1 MRYEIA
7 HAVRG
12 RLRIR
17 YPARWFAGRRD
28 VVEAGVRRIPG
39 IRSVDGNPT
48 TGSVRILYDPF
59 LLAEASLIDNLH
71 ELSEALDAPSRARA
85 SATPHPRIE
94 TRRIPLLSVL
104 GTGAVFALTWLPVAA
119 PLRAALVLAS
129 GLPMLAHATQAL
141 ARRRRVDGQLLDAS
155 TFGLL
160 VLRGNWPAAALLPGL
175 RALGDYIVAKSVVTT
190 RRSVRELIAPE
201 EGVVERIDGDRRTKV
216 RTASLH
222 ANDVIVVAAG
232 QIVPVDGTVVAG
244 EALVNQ
250 QTMTG
255 EALPVERRNGDAV
268 FAATRVEYGE
278 IEVRVDRV
286 GLETAVGRIVQAIEA
301 AADEKPD
308 IQVFA
313 ERLADREV
321 GRTLGLAALGTLV
334 ARSVDAGVAILVADY
349 GTAARVG
356 IPTAVLATMKRAADE
371 GVLVKGPRTLEA
383 LARIDTVVFDKTG
396 TLTSGTPR
404 VARVACYARG
414 LDENA
419 LIRLVAAAEHGF
431 QHPIA
436 RAIRHLAAERQLR
449 VPDAVAPVAQV
460 GLGVDVNVEGRHVL
474 IGSRRFMESRAVRLA
489 AADADERSA
498 HRMGGAAT
506 FVAIDGELAGLLVL
520 QDELRPEARDAVNAL
535 KAREMRDIILLTG
548 DHPEPSRVIAESLG
562 LAQHYAEL
570 SPEEKARLI
579 RRLKRE
585 GRVVAMVG
593 DGVNDALALEEADV
607 GISVPGGAEV
617 ASAAADVVLISGGLD
632 RVVRA
637 LDLAAEAIVAVRR
650 TVEIAAKASLG
661 VVGLA
666 SFGLAKPLASILLT
680 HGITVGAALATAQK
694 GSAAAQPVRRRGR
707 RFNKNVRA
715 SSSN

>member
-85 SATPHPRIE
+85 PATPHPRIE

-201 EGVVERIDGDRRTKV
+201 EGIVERIDGDRRTRV
-216 RTASLH
+216 RSESLH
-222 ANDVIVVAAG
+222 PNDVIVVAAG

-268 FAATRVEYGE
+268 FAATRVEHGE
-278 IEVRVDRV
+278 IEVRVD
-286 GLETAVGRIVQAIEA
+286 
-301 AADEKPD
+301 KPD

-356 IPTAVLATMKRAADE
+356 IPTAVLATLKRAAAE

-474 IGSRRFMESRAVRLA
+474 IGSRRFMESRTVRLA

-579 RRLKRE
+579 HRLKRE

-650 TVEIAAKASLG
+650 TVDIAAKASLG
-661 VVGLA
+661 VVALA

-707 RFNKNVRA
+707 RLNKNVRT

>member
-28 VVEAGVRRIPG
+28 VVEAGLRRIPG
-39 IRSVDGNPT
+39 IHSVDGNPT

-59 LLAEASLIDNLH
+59 LLAEAALIDNLH
-71 ELSEALDAPSRARA
+71 ELSQALEAPFRRRPSTTQA
-85 SATPHPRIE
+85 RIE
-94 TRRIPLLSVL
+94 TRRTPLLSVL

-141 ARRRRVDGQLLDAS
+141 ATRRRLDGQLLDAS

-201 EGVVERIDGDRRTKV
+201 DGIVERIDGDRRTTV
-216 RTASLH
+216 RATSLRPG
-222 ANDVIVVAAG
+222 DVIVVSAG
-232 QIVPVDGTVVAG
+232 QVVPVDGTVATG

-255 EALPVERRNGDAV
+255 EALPVERISGDAV
-268 FAATRVEYGE
+268 FAATRVEHGE
-278 IEVRVDRV
+278 MQVRVDRV
-286 GLETAVGRIVQAIEA
+286 GLETAVGRIIQAIEA

-321 GRTLGLAALGTLV
+321 GRTLGLAALGTVV

-356 IPTAVLATMKRAADE
+356 IPTAVLAAMKRAAGE
-371 GVLVKGPRTLEA
+371 GVLVKGPRTLET

-404 VARVACYARG
+404 VARVVCYSRA
-414 LDENA
+414 LDENT
-419 LIRLVAAAEHGF
+419 LVRLVAAAEHGF

-436 RAIRHLAAERQLR
+436 RAVRRLAAERQLH
-449 VPDAVAPVAQV
+449 VPAPTATVAQI
-460 GLGVDVNVEGRHVL
+460 GLGVDVNVEGRHIL
-474 IGSRRFMESRAVRLA
+474 IGSRRFMESRGVRLA
-489 AADADERSA
+489 AAEADERAA
-498 HRMGGAAT
+498 HRIGGAAT
-506 FVAIDGELAGLLVL
+506 FVAIDGELAGLLML
-520 QDELRPEARDAVNAL
+520 QDELRPEARDAVTAL
-535 KAREMRDIILLTG
+535 KARQMRDIILLTG

-562 LAQHYAEL
+562 LGKHYAEL
-570 SPEEKARLI
+570 SPEEKAKLI
-579 RRLKRE
+579 RRLKEE

-593 DGVNDALALEEADV
+593 DGVNDALALDEADV
-607 GISVPGGAEV
+607 GIAVPGGAEV
-617 ASAAADVVLISGGLD
+617 ASAAADVVLMSGGLD

-637 LDLAAEAIVAVRR
+637 LDLAADAIVAVRR
-650 TVEIAAKASLG
+650 TVNIAARASLG

-666 SFGLAKPLASILLT
+666 SLGLAKPLASILLT
-680 HGITVGAALATAQK
+680 HGITVGAALATSRQ
-694 GSAAAQPVRRRGR
+694 GPAAAQPVRRRGQR
-707 RFNKNVRA
+707 RHKNVRP